1 MTMRRVLHAW
11 ADGAAAFAAALAE
24 HDPSWNS
31 VEFPL
36 AGGRVA
42 LWGRGMYVNRAF
54 AVGLDAPMTIAD
66 FATLE
71 RRSAAVGVTPTIEVT
86 PLTSPSVTALAV
98 ERGYVVSVDAT
109 IALRHELTDDTVPS
123 DGPTDVLVEP
133 AAGQL
138 PVWQAVS
145 ATGWGRHV
153 PAAIRASDAYA
164 AVAANLDGSGF
175 VLARDAADGRPL
187 GCASVSMTDGV
198 ATLGGMSTL
207 PTERRRGVQAA
218 LVGHRLRQARAEGCM
233 VATTTTAA
241 GGASE
246 RNLCRLGFAP
256 WFEITT
262 LVRSAAIDI
271 R

>member
-1 MTMRRVLHAW
+1 MMRRVLHGW

-31 VEFPL
+31 EAFPL

-86 PLTSPSVTALAV
+86 PLTSPTVTVLAV
-98 ERGYVVSVDAT
+98 ERGYAVSIDAT
-109 IALRHELTDDTVPS
+109 IALRHDLTDDTIPS
-123 DGPTDVLVEP
+123 DEPTDVVVEP

-145 ATGWGRHV
+145 AAGWGRHE
-153 PAAIRASDAYA
+153 PSARRASDAYA
-164 AVAANLDGSGF
+164 AVAAVVDGPGF
-175 VLARDAADGRPL
+175 VLARDAVDDRPL
-187 GCASVSMTDGV
+187 GCASVSIHDGV

-218 LVGHRLRQARAEGCM
+218 LVGHRLRQARSAGC
-233 VATTTTAA
+233 VIATTTTAA

-246 RNLCRLGFAP
+246 RNLGRLGFAP

-262 LVRSAAIDI
+262 LVRSAAAGA